1 MSMLFVQVAEIEPER
16 ALKTLRNQ
24 AALVRALLDELE
36 RAAPPARGAGILQ
49 CAAAQLAEEVGRLS
63 RRMRECADAM
73 AGADVSTDGMVE
85 SKRGE

>member
-36 RAAPPARGAGILQ
+36 RAAPPARGAAMLQ

-73 AGADVSTDGMVE
+73 EGANTSFDGVVDPDG
-85 SKRGE
+85 GE